1 MVQWDN
7 LNDMGAE
14 QMKIIVIDGQG
25 GGVGKMLTEKLKTR
39 LPDQPVMALG
49 TNAMAT
55 AGMLR
60 AGADQGATGESAIIY
75 NCRDADIIL
84 GPIGIVLAYSMLGE
98 LSPAMAQA
106 VGESRAVRILIPVG
120 KCRTKIAGA
129 GEIPLGAAMDSAV
142 DEVCRLLGRE

>member
-1 MVQWDN
+1 
-7 LNDMGAE
+7 
-14 QMKIIVIDGQG
+14 MKIIVIDGQG
-25 GGVGKMLTEKLKTR
+25 GGVGKALIEQLKAR
-39 LPDQPVMALG
+39 LPDQLVLALG

-55 AGMLR
+55 AGMLK

-106 VGESRAVRILIPVG
+106 VGESKAVRILIPIG
-120 KCRTKIAGA
+120 KCRTKIAGMSDL
-129 GEIPLGAAMDSAV
+129 PLAALVENAV
-142 DEVCRLLGRE
+142 SEVCRLLSKG